1 MRVPP
6 MVSEF
11 FEWRWAPCVGLTAG
25 SLAFVALALL
35 LIPTQFDGA
44 SGAASLRNETA
55 LLDRATAVP
64 PRALLGASLPRNFGG
79 LGRNSEQA
87 SAPSRRELFTPPPG
101 PPPGMS
107 EQAAP
112 PQRGFSPII
121 DRPDPPPAPPPPA
134 PPPPAPVEVAA
145 PPPQVPPPAP
155 TPANIVIQQPQQPD
169 ADGPRREV
177 TVQ

>member
-1 MRVPP
+1 

-44 SGAASLRNETA
+44 SSLANETA
-55 LLDRATAVP
+55 LLDHATAVT
-64 PRALLGASLPRNFGG
+64 PRTLLGASLPRNFSGM
-79 LGRNSEQA
+79 GRDLEQA
-87 SAPSRRELFTPPPG
+87 RSLPRPEPLAPPPG
-101 PPPGMS
+101 SPQGS
-107 EQAAP
+107 GEQAAP

-121 DRPDPPPAPPPPA
+121 DRPEPPPTPA
-134 PPPPAPVEVAA
+134 PPPAPVEVAPA
-145 PPPQVPPPAP
+145 PPATPAP
-155 TPANIVIQQPQQPD
+155 PTADVVVPQPQQTD

>member
-6 MVSEF
+6 LVSEF

-44 SGAASLRNETA
+44 ASTLSSRDESA
-55 LLDRATAVP
+55 LLDRRTAMQ
-64 PRALLGASLPRNFGG
+64 PRALLGASLPRSFPGI
-79 LGRNSEQA
+79 GRSSEQ
-87 SAPSRRELFTPPPG
+87 PSPPARNERVEPPPTV
-101 PPPGMS
+101 S

-112 PQRGFSPII
+112 MQRGFSPVI
-121 DRPDPPPAPPPPA
+121 DRPEPPPAPPPPTPPPTPPPPVAVEVPPQPA
-134 PPPPAPVEVAA
+134 PPP
-145 PPPQVPPPAP
+145 VPPPA
-155 TPANIVIQQPQQPD
+155 ANVVIQQPQQPD